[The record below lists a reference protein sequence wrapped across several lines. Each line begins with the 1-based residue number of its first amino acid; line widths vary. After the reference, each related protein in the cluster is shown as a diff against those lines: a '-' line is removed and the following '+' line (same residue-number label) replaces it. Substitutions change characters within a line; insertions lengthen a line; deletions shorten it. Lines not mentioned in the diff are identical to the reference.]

1 MRNKETG
8 EFELVVG
15 DRQLLSGFFIVV
27 LLLAVVFMMGYVVGQ
42 NSPHSAKADL
52 AATTPPVSAETHP
65 PAAPQPAVSQPAAAT
80 PPTEPA
86 AGDASQQ
93 AAAEPPPQPTTQ
105 PARETAPANPPPP
118 ALPAT
123 PPAAPPGSYWQVGAW
138 KDPADAQDLLQ
149 TLKDGGMPAFMR
161 SDADKL
167 THLVVGPYSDT
178 QSKAKAKGDLE
189 TRFGLHPISK

>member
-27 LLLAVVFMMGYVVGQ
+27 LLLAVVFAMGYVVGE
-42 NSPHSAKADL
+42 NSRSAKTDV
-52 AATTPPVSAETHP
+52 AASTAPLPGDTHP
-65 PAAPQPAVSQPAAAT
+65 PASPAPSQPAAA
-80 PPTEPA
+80 PPSAQPP

-105 PARETAPANPPPP
+105 AARQEAPASPPP
-118 ALPAT
+118 AA
-123 PPAAPPGSYWQVGAW
+123 PGSYWQVMAC
-138 KDPADAQDLLQ
+138 KNPVDAQDLLQ

-161 SDADKL
+161 SEPDNLA
-167 THLVVGPYSDT
+167 HLVIGPYSDT
-178 QSKAKAKGDLE
+178 QSLAKAKSDLE
-189 TRFGLHPISK
+189 SRFGLHPIRK